1 MGLLLLVVLEMT
13 DHLDGLSFSGI
24 IECRHNK
31 MMLYKTGEAEIKF
44 QKDIKAVLFCRSF
57 DANNTN
63 QLLMLM
69 PDK

>member
-1 MGLLLLVVLEMT
+1 
-13 DHLDGLSFSGI
+13 
-24 IECRHNK
+24 
-31 MMLYKTGEAEIKF
+31 MLYKTGEAEIKF